1 MILLFQPSNFHYILP
16 FDQPSSIILATSLPH
31 FLHFPLRTMPNLSLC
46 IEKSTIVVTPHTEQ
60 KTLLK
65 SRSCINLG
73 ILLHLCA
80 ALKSIT
86 DTNYASS
93 RFFHTYNFTS
103 IPSRKFLPSLTHF
116 SISTKTFDPRGRKN
130 RLNRSSGDFNPHLF
144 NLPNLANRNDSRLL
158 LVY

>member
-86 DTNYASS
+86 DTITPPAGFSIHIILLPYLHANSFPVLPIS
-93 RFFHTYNFTS
+93 RF
-103 IPSRKFLPSLTHF
+103 SRNS
-116 SISTKTFDPRGRKN
+116 STPGGRKN
-130 RLNRSSGDFNPHLF
+130 RLNLSPGEHKSRLF
-144 NLPNLANRNDSRLL
+144 NYPQSR
-158 LVY
+158 